1 MGSDS
6 KRRVGVS
13 AAEADSLEL
22 RKVTQKSQRRP
33 GASHMT
39 LPFEPM
45 VLTFQDIRYIVPN
58 QAVRHCTWLL
68 VALFVRT
75 WGLGF
80 RQKSNPHIYPNDT
93 VALQLKPQPEIKG
106 LVLKTLGLFSIPCE
120 AHWNGPHHR

>member
-1 MGSDS
+1 MGSGS
-6 KRRVGVS
+6 ERGVGVS

-58 QAVRHCTWLL
+58 QAVRPCPRLL
-68 VALFVRT
+68 VARFVHR
-75 WGLGF
+75 WSLGF
-80 RQKSNPHIYPNDT
+80 RQNSNPHDT
-93 VALQLKPQPEIKG
+93 VVLQLNPS
-106 LVLKTLGLFSIPCE
+106 LKSKAWCLRR
-120 AHWNGPHHR
+120 WD